1 MKKSY
6 DIKDLNPKQAERTG
20 VYVAGKESRYFKAGD
35 QITRNYRFS
44 HERGEQP
51 AKAEKSGK

>member
-6 DIKDLNPKQAERTG
+6 EIKDLNPKQAERTG

-44 HERGEQP
+44 HELHSTP
-51 AKAEKSGK
+51 AKAEKKG